1 MKFTYLLIDIFSVL
15 VPIIFSFHP
24 RLKFYKNWPA
34 LFPAMIL
41 TGIVFIVWDMYFTKL
56 KIWGFNPSYLT
67 GAYIGNL
74 PIEEVL
80 FFVCIPYSCVFTYTS
95 LKLIIKQNRSK
106 RAELIVSCMLIAV
119 ALFMTIRYSNHY
131 YTSYAFAG
139 LALLIFSAQF
149 ILRATWLYSFYKTY
163 LLLLVPFFIVNGLLT
178 GTGLEAPIVW
188 YNPLHIINLRLL
200 TIPLEDIFY
209 GMDLILLNVIIYSLV
224 SAKIYQW
231 RKNRRRPYHA
241 TPLSPYIKAN
251 ITT

>member
-1 MKFTYLLIDIFSVL
+1 MKFTYLLIDLFSVL
-15 VPIIFSFHP
+15 VPFLFSFHP
-24 RLKFYKNWPA
+24 KLKFYKSWPA

-41 TGIVFIVWDMYFTKL
+41 TGIVFIVWDIYFTRL
-56 KIWGFNPSYLT
+56 KIWGFNPVYLT

-80 FFVCIPYSCVFTYTS
+80 FFICIPYSCLFTYAS

-106 RAELIVSCMLIAV
+106 TAELIISCILITVAV
-119 ALFMTIRYSNHY
+119 FMAIWYSGRY
-131 YTSYAFAG
+131 YTSYTFAG
-139 LALLIFSAQF
+139 VALLIFAAQF
-149 ILRATWLYSFYKTY
+149 ILKAPWLYSFYRTY

-178 GTGLEAPIVW
+178 GTGLARPVVW
-188 YNPLHIINLRLL
+188 YNSVHIINLRIL

-241 TPLSPYIKAN
+241 NNLPTYIKAN